1 MVADSLARTASVL
14 TGNRTVDQV
23 QLTRLQKDD
32 PAAYQVLKTQFE
44 HTDKMCGNWRLG
56 NDSRVKD
63 AFWPEFQSAVL
74 GRKDAKTA
82 LADAER
88 RVTRELRRA

>member
-1 MVADSLARTASVL
+1 M
-14 TGNRTVDQV
+14 
-23 QLTRLQKDD
+23 
-32 PAAYQVLKTQFE
+32 LKTQLE

-63 AFWPEFQSAVL
+63 GFWPEFQSAVL

-88 RVTRELRRA
+88 RVSARAAPRMTPEPAATAGPRRSAQRF